1 MKHDI
6 FHQLKKKPLEFIVL
20 AIILF
25 VGLLSFFFFRFNT
38 EYQRYIIYF
47 TSLAYFLWSIFHHY
61 KRNDLHLSIVIEYL
75 VLIAFACLIAT
86 GTFF

>member
-1 MKHDI
+1 MKHNI
-6 FHQLKKKPLEFIVL
+6 FHQLKKKPLEFIFL
-20 AIILF
+20 GIL
-25 VGLLSFFFFRFNT
+25 LLVSLFFFYLFRFSA

-47 TSLAYFLWSIFHHY
+47 TSLSYFLWSIFHHY

-75 VLIAFACLIAT
+75 ALIAFASLIAS